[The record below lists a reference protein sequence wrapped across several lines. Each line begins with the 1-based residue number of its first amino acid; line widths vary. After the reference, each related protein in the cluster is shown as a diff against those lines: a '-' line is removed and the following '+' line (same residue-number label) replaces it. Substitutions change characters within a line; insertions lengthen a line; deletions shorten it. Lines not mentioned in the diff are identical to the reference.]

1 MIGKLNALTVL
12 AAILLFAAPLAASDV
27 FLPIAGS
34 VGSFRTDV
42 RIFNPSSSKD
52 VTVAARFLPVGNID
66 NSARFETQATAV
78 QLTIPK
84 RQSAVYND
92 AVASIFATTGLGG
105 IYLSSANPIIVTSRI
120 YAQTGAG
127 TLGQGFGGT
136 DVHDVIARGV
146 LLQLRSDATFR
157 TNIGAANPQ
166 KAAANV
172 TWSLYDKNN
181 VLVSKRTITMP
192 AYSVI
197 GPTSITAGF
206 FFDSGNADLREAWV
220 TFSSDVPIAAYASIV
235 DNSTTDPT
243 YLAAQV
249 DPTTQ

>member
-1 MIGKLNALTVL
+1 MKGRLNVAPLL
-12 AAILLFAAPLAASDV
+12 AAIVLLAAPLAASDV

-34 VGSFRTDV
+34 VGNFRTDV
-42 RIFNPSSSKD
+42 RIFNPSASKD
-52 VTVAARFLPVGNID
+52 VAVTARFLPVGNID
-66 NSARFETQATAV
+66 NSARFETQSTAV
-78 QLTIPK
+78 VLTIPK

-92 AVASIFATTGLGG
+92 AVASIFSATGLGA
-105 IYLSSANPIIVTSRI
+105 IYLTSPNPIIVTSRI

-136 DVHDVIARGV
+136 DVHDVITRGI

-172 TWSLYDKNN
+172 TWSLYDRNN
-181 VLVSKRTITMP
+181 LLVSKRTITMP

-206 FFDSGNADLREAWV
+206 FFDSGGADLSEAWV
-220 TFSSDVPIAAYASIV
+220 SFSSDVPIAAYASII

-249 DPTTQ
+249 DSSTQ